1 MGIDCKWNWHNTG
14 HQVWYDDQTFETLE
28 NTYPLQYYDDFLG
41 VAGGQV
47 FDGTYAW
54 NILKVGLAGT
64 PLVEIVANSVNGE
77 FQLTLD
83 AQNEAQDVVLYQPT
97 SKTFDVSNG
106 LIFEAGINMAVA
118 PGTLVRA
125 VAGMAGPHDLDK
137 DTTANAA
144 WFSWAASM
152 STAVETDDTT
162 NNTAAT
168 GVATA
173 VAGTYN
179 IYRIDFTTIADV
191 KFFIDGVRVAASTT
205 FDMSNLTAGEQK
217 MQPYFSIDKPV
228 PETGLGSMM
237 IDYVKILS
245 NRS

>member
-28 NTYPLQYYDDFLG
+28 NTYPLQYYDDFNG

-54 NILKVGLAGT
+54 NVLKVAALGT

-83 AQNEAQDVVLYQPT
+83 AQNEDQDVVLYHPAN
-97 SKTFDVSNG
+97 KTFDVSNG
-106 LIFEAGINMAVA
+106 LIFEAGINMAVV
-118 PGTLVRA
+118 PGTGVRA
-125 VAGMAGPHDLDK
+125 VAGMSGPHNLDK

-152 STAVETDDTT
+152 ATAVETDDTT

-168 GVATA
+168 AVATA

-191 KFFIDGVRVAASTT
+191 KFFI
-205 FDMSNLTAGEQK
+205 EI
-217 MQPYFSIDKPV
+217 YCKP
-228 PETGLGSMM
+228 
-237 IDYVKILS
+237 
-245 NRS
+245 